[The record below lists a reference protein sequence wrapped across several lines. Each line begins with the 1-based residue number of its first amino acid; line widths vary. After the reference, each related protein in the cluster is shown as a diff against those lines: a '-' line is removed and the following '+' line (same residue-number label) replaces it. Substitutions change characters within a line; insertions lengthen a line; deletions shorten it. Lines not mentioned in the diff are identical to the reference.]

1 MPWTRTTT
9 FSNSTKRSTLT
20 PGLGSR
26 SLPAKLTGSHSLTPI
41 GLWTKFTEAPSV
53 CPRPSWPTPRC
64 TGRKTLKNR
73 PRRLSISEK
82 VPFIPTALVIRIII
96 PILTS
101 PRKIMSMVIPMV
113 MDLIS
118 NIRAAVVMVVVA
130 EVMEGDNTPTV
141 IEEDNMV
148 ANKEGG
154 DSLGKVVGKS
164 KASGA
169 MGDEVNTVA
178 GHVSSVNGPITRR
191 MDGRMIGKSLKSI
204 VGGSLRSRDGRGMMN
219 KIGNSQ
225 GNSGHN
231 EDGSSSKKLGHNG
244 HRLSQ
249 EGGQINSKGISQ
261 EGGQINSKDLGH
273 RLDGH
278 NRMHRDQICLRR
290 DGFLALGLGMVNNN
304 PSINSSSTHHN
315 NNNNNNNSSI
325 RGCRDG

>member
-1 MPWTRTTT
+1 
-9 FSNSTKRSTLT
+9 
-20 PGLGSR
+20 
-26 SLPAKLTGSHSLTPI
+26 
-41 GLWTKFTEAPSV
+41 
-53 CPRPSWPTPRC
+53 
-64 TGRKTLKNR
+64 
-73 PRRLSISEK
+73 
-82 VPFIPTALVIRIII
+82 LVIRIII

-113 MDLIS
+113 VDLITD
-118 NIRAAVVMVVVA
+118 IRAAVG
-130 EVMEGDNTPTV
+130 EVMEEDNTPTV

-154 DSLGKVVGKS
+154 DSIGKVVGKS

-304 PSINSSSTHHN
+304 PSINSSSTRHN
-315 NNNNNNNSSI
+315 NNNNNNNSSSSTRHNNSSSSSTRSSSSSTTNQD
-325 RGCRDG
+325 RGGLTNNKISSSSLCPQQPNSRARLSIGPPGLGSRA